1 MKKILFLIL
10 CEVVISSTVVCAQST
25 IILNAESTIATY
37 RANCWD
43 LNQQVRI
50 STSLVIGGTYS
61 LANNNTTPSL
71 DITTSY
77 IKTPW
82 MEVGSGNITFSARLS
97 GSTAGTTL
105 SRAIIVSYLP
115 YDPLSSLPSKEGP
128 ATTFYTYNFLPP
140 LTGTISQTIQ
150 NLSVPIPVEIANS
163 TGVYKIMVSFVGEGG
178 TGNIVSDNYIFPGT
192 YNSDPSDDNCLPL
205 AEFTLD
211 TDGDY
216 VPDVQDMYPTDPN
229 RAYNSYYPSE
239 TQFGTLAFE
248 DNWPTKGDYDF
259 NDVVVDYRMN
269 TVTNASN
276 NVVEVIGEFVLRAS
290 GADFHNGFGFQL
302 DGIASNKISGVSGY
316 SINPSSPTFNI
327 ATNGVES
334 GQTYATCIVFEDFF
348 IMMPPGPGPGVN
360 TVLTA
365 PHIPPV
371 NMTIVVTFINNGVVP
386 SGGTVA
392 RTDFSEDAFNFF
404 IVVDG
409 NRGTAIHLPDRIPT
423 SLVNISLLGTKDDT
437 SNPGANRYYK
447 TTNNLPWGLNII
459 EGYDYTIERAAI
471 NEGYLYFIEWAES
484 NGTAKTDWFSNLSA
498 GYRNSFK
505 IY

>member
-1 MKKILFLIL
+1 MKKSIFLVLFIILT
-10 CEVVISSTVVCAQST
+10 SSTIFFGQQLN
-25 IILNAESTIATY
+25 LNAESGNISIEQG
-37 RANCWD
+37 NCWGFSGV
-43 LNQQVRI
+43 QYYSGPSKIAGSYSII
-50 STSLVIGGTYS
+50 STNKI
-61 LANNNTTPSL
+61 NSL
-71 DITTSY
+71 DETLVW
-77 IKTPW
+77 IKSPW
-82 MEVGSGNITFSARLS
+82 MTVGSGNITFQAKLDA
-97 GSTAGTTL
+97 TAGIK
-105 SRAIIVSYLP
+105 SRSIVISYIP
-115 YDPLSSLPSKEGP
+115 YDPSSVLPSKEG
-128 ATTFYTYNFLPP
+128 TRVKFFTYNFPKP
-140 LTGTISQTIQ
+140 FKTTIYSI
-150 NLSVPIPVEIANS
+150 SAPIPPAIANS
-163 TGVYKIMVSFVGEGG
+163 TDVYKIMISFIGIGG
-178 TGNIVSDNYIFPGT
+178 NPKIISDNYIFPGT
-192 YNSDPSDDNCLPL
+192 YNSNPANSCLPSS
-205 AEFTLD
+205 AYLD
-211 TDGDY
+211 TDSDG
-216 VPDVQDMYPTDPN
+216 VPDSEDDYPTDLH

-239 TQFGTLAFE
+239 AEYGTLAFE
-248 DNWPTKGDYDF
+248 DNWPSKGDYDF

-290 GADFHNGFGFQL
+290 GANFHNGFGFQL
-302 DGIASNKISGVSGY
+302 DEIIPNKISGVSGS
-316 SINPSSPTFNI
+316 SINPSSSIFSI
-327 ATNGVES
+327 ASNGVES
-334 GQTYATCIVFEDFF
+334 GQAYATCIVFEDFF

-409 NRGTAIHLPDRIPT
+409 NRGTEIHLPDRIPT
-423 SLVNISLLGTKDDT
+423 SLVNISLLGTNDDT